1 MRMPRLQY
9 LMVATTLL
17 AVAVRASADDVHTVR
32 TLAGY
37 QCMVLAKQWDG
48 QGAMPPPVH
57 VYTGPEM
64 KAATVGV
71 AGGSIIVPQPLHPVD
86 GRSQMIFADGR
97 MVWISID
104 AISPWHAASNAH
116 ATCSPVLLSNGR
128 YGFHITH

>member
-1 MRMPRLQY
+1 MRTPRRLS
-9 LMVATTLL
+9 LMVATMLL

-32 TLAGY
+32 TLPGY

-48 QGAMPPPVH
+48 QGAMPPPIH
-57 VYTGPEM
+57 VYNGPEM
-64 KAATVGV
+64 NAVAVGV
-71 AGGSIIVPQPLHPVD
+71 AGGSVIVPQPLHPVD

-97 MVWISID
+97 KVWIPIA